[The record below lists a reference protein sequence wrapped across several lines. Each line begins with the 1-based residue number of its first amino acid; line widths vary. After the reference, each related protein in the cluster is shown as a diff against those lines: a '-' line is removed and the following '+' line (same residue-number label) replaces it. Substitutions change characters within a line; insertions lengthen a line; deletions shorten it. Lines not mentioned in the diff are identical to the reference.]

1 MDIGYV
7 QYTAVPTNDEE
18 TKNIWEQVA
27 VINRFL
33 VLNVGMPYTSISV
46 LPEDGY
52 VQYTAVSTNDEE
64 TKNI

>member
-1 MDIGYV
+1 MPSV
-7 QYTAVPTNDEE
+7 HSMHCMCMPTNDEE

-52 VQYTAVSTNDEE
+52 VQYIHCGANQ
-64 TKNI
+64 